1 MSVGEDI
8 KDALTEVGSTYT
20 ILRDSG
26 DIAGEYGLLEFS
38 AQVTKP
44 ITIESFRRGMIS
56 FDSVLVTGD
65 VVEFPI
71 IDERYLAT
79 NMLPELFENSIVHY
93 DTVFYK
99 CNVTSG
105 ELMRPS
111 GESWDDPLN
120 QYHKETEWEI
130 VKGGVNAMQVAAL
143 YGNDLEAE
151 GEIEAVIGLK
161 KDEVMMPHSVGAQV
175 LDRWQPFS
183 GEYYQVSIIETRR
196 YPDIDVLIIEEDHR

>member
-8 KDALTEVGSTYT
+8 KDALAEVGSGYT

-26 DIAGEYGLLEFS
+26 NIEGGYGLLEFS

-56 FDSVLVTGD
+56 FDAALVAGD
-65 VVEFPI
+65 VVRFDVV
-71 IDERYLAT
+71 DETYLAT
-79 NMLPELFENSIVHY
+79 NMLPELFENAVAHY

-99 CNVTSG
+99 CNITSG

-111 GESWDDPLN
+111 GETWDDPTS
-120 QYHKETEWEI
+120 QYHKEAEWETI
-130 VKGGVNAMQVAAL
+130 KSGVNAMQVAAL

-151 GEIEAVIGLK
+151 EEIALLGLNK
-161 KDEVMMPHSVGAQV
+161 NEVLIQHSIGAQV
-175 LDRWQPFS
+175 LDRWQPTS
-183 GEYYQVSIIETRR
+183 GEYYQVSVIETRR
-196 YPDIDVLIIEEDHR
+196 YPNIDVLIIEEDRR